1 MIATQPLLE
10 VSDLS
15 VEYASD
21 SGPVRAVDQVSL
33 QVAPGEF
40 IGIVG
45 ESGCGKSTLLY
56 AIARLLSAPAEVVG
70 GSVRLQGRDL
80 LAMDEE
86 ALREIR
92 WRDYSLV
99 MQSAMNALNPV
110 LTVGAQL
117 EDTIAAHKP
126 LPSRAARDRS
136 AALLRMVGIDPVHLK
151 SFPHQLSGG
160 MRQHAMITIALVFNP
175 EPELMD

>member
-1 MIATQPLLE
+1 GSEAG
-10 VSDLS
+10 
-15 VEYASD
+15 A
-21 SGPVRAVDQVSL
+21 VRAVDQVSL
-33 QVAPGEF
+33 EVGPGEF

-56 AIARLLSAPAEVVG
+56 AIARLLSPPATVVR
-70 GSVRLQGRDL
+70 GSVRLRGRDL

-117 EDTIAAHKP
+117 RDTIHAHEAVGKE
-126 LPSRAARDRS
+126 SRDRS
-136 AALLRMVGIDPVHLK
+136 ASLLRM
-151 SFPHQLSGG
+151 
-160 MRQHAMITIALVFNP
+160 
-175 EPELMD
+175 